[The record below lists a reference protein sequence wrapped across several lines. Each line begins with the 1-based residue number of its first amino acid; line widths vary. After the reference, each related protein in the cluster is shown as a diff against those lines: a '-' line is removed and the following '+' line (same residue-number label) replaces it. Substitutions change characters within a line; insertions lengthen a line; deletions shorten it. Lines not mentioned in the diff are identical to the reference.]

1 MLPGRSPM
9 PADKYG
15 NSARARLRRRICC
28 RAKCGGAR
36 FVELWQRRNERTTGR
51 DEDYRELEEV
61 LSPAGAAEQV
71 GRARIPR
78 RSLRLSPVKSV
89 KGGGRWLTA
98 WAPGVGG
105 EGGSAQA
112 ISGCRWAPNVSP
124 PRAPDPGQVGS
135 AVGGVLGRI
144 GVSWPMN
151 EGLFF
156 FFLSFLLTFFIS
168 KFGLNSNFKFEHCID
183 SYPPIIL

>member
-89 KGGGRWLTA
+89 KGGGRRLTA

-124 PRAPDPGQVGS
+124 PARARSRSGGQRSGWSIGPDWCKLAHERGS
-135 AVGGVLGRI
+135 
-144 GVSWPMN
+144 
-151 EGLFF
+151 LFF
-156 FFLSFLLTFFIS
+156 LFIFSSYFLHFKIWFE
-168 KFGLNSNFKFEHCID
+168 FKF
-183 SYPPIIL
+183 